1 MFRRKNGIVVLGFFL
16 SSSVTVGFK
25 YYVRFVGKTTTAT
38 FYPPTPT
45 VKRYGGGEVDY
56 HRHSSLR
63 LRIFINT

>member
-45 VKRYGGGEVDY
+45 VKRYGGGGVDY
-56 HRHSSLR
+56 HRHSSYTAYVYL
-63 LRIFINT
+63 